1 MIKFIT
7 NGLGHE
13 MPMNKLLGFALII
26 GGTLVGLILLWL
38 LNIYWQEQRFSAG
51 TAVAFIIVT
60 FLIFVIP
67 QWVIGF
73 YLVKHKNDHR

>member
-7 NGLGHE
+7 NGSGLE
-13 MPMNKLLGFALII
+13 KPMSKFLGFALIT

-38 LNIYWQEQRFSAG
+38 MNTYWQEQRLSTG
-51 TAVAFIIVT
+51 TAVAFIIVS
-60 FLIFVIP
+60 FLLFVIP

-73 YLVKHKNDHR
+73 FLVKQKR